1 MNERTMRDRLHALGP
16 LVLRVGIALVL
27 LHDGLGRAAGMFDRS
42 AATAMDIDRPAVMQA
57 AALATPEGVRFSA
70 DWGSLLGLGEL
81 AASGLLFVGLLTRLV
96 TLPILGV
103 LGYGL
108 TAGFPQTS
116 MPANT
121 GAMLLLGAACLS
133 LLVSG
138 GGCLALRRP
147 RRRAY
152 VAETPL
158 AHKKYADTTEYEDDR
173 PRRTPRLRN
182 WFGWWRKRRPA
193 MQPVMSP
200 AKRWPWTR
208 R

>member
-16 LVLRVGIALVL
+16 LVLRVGIALFL

-42 AATAMDIDRPAVMQA
+42 AATVMEIDQPAAMQA
-57 AALATPEGVRFSA
+57 AALATPEGVRFTA

-81 AASGLLFVGLLTRLV
+81 AASGMLFLGLLTRLV
-96 TLPILGV
+96 TVPILGV

-108 TAGFPQTS
+108 AVGFPQAS

-121 GAMLLLGAACLS
+121 AAMLLLGAACLS
-133 LLVSG
+133 LFASG

-147 RRRAY
+147 RRSVY

-158 AHKKYADTTEYEDDR
+158 PRKKYVDSGEYVEDR

-182 WFGWWRKRRPA
+182 WFGWWRKRRRP

-200 AKRWPWTR
+200 TKRWPWTR